1 MKTIKTAIAS
11 FGMSG
16 RIFHG
21 PSIKVLPDFYELV
34 GVMERSKELSKQ
46 LFPDC
51 RIYRSYQEILDDD
64 QIELVVVNTPD
75 HLHYEMAKQAILA
88 GKNVVVEKPFTLL
101 VEEGEELIQLAKEK
115 GTVLSVYQ
123 NRRYDGNF
131 ITIKKILQQRLLGR
145 LVELEIHFDR
155 YRKEVRN
162 GSWKEEGDERV
173 GVLFNLGS
181 HLVDQ
186 VIQLVGCPHSVTA
199 KLAMVRDDSGV
210 NDYMNLRLDYSNCN
224 VIIRSSYLVK
234 LPGPSY
240 ALHGTE
246 GSFVKHGS
254 DPQEVLLDSGELPI
268 GAGWGK
274 EEEKYWGRLVS
285 NINGLEYDGL
295 LETEAGNYP
304 DYYRELYRC
313 IVNEAPNPVPPE
325 ESLTV
330 IKVLNAA
337 VKSHQIARTV
347 FFE

>member
-1 MKTIKTAIAS
+1 MKKIKIALAS

-34 GVMERSKELSKQ
+34 VVVERSKELSKQ

-51 RIYRSYQEILDDD
+51 TIYKSFQQLLDDD
-64 QIELVVVNTPD
+64 RVELVIINTPD
-75 HLHYEMAKQAILA
+75 HLHYKMAKDAILA
-88 GKNVVVEKPFTLL
+88 GKHVVVEKPFTLL
-101 VEEGEELIQLAKEK
+101 VEEGEELIELANKK
-115 GTVLSVYQ
+115 GKVLSVYQ

-131 ITIKKILQQRLLGR
+131 KTIKKVLQQKLLGR

-155 YRKEVRN
+155 YRKEVKE

-186 VIQLVGCPHSVTA
+186 VIQLVGSPQSVTA
-199 KLAMVRDDSGV
+199 KLAKVRDGSAV
-210 NDYMNLRLDYSNCN
+210 NDYMNIRLDYPNCN

-234 LPGPSY
+234 LPGPMY
-240 ALHGTE
+240 ALHGID
-246 GSFVKHGS
+246 GSFVKYGS
-254 DPQEVLLDSGELPI
+254 DPQEALLDIGELPI
-268 GAGWGK
+268 GRGWGK
-274 EEEKYWGRLVS
+274 EEKKHWGRLVS
-285 NINGLEYDGL
+285 NINELEYDGL
-295 LETEAGNYP
+295 LETDAGDYP